1 MGRWQSFSCC
11 SEDAG
16 SHSIRG
22 TNFNTINLPA
32 RTRVWLLPEIEQR
45 ILNEMDT
52 SFIEL
57 TGREP
62 KAKDGRNGTSKGSA
76 VRKRKRITLL
86 L

>member
-1 MGRWQSFSCC
+1 LR
-11 SEDAG
+11 EAG
-16 SHSIRG
+16 AEAVRS
-22 TNFNTINLPA
+22 A
-32 RTRVWLLPEIEQR
+32 EIEQR

-57 TGREP
+57 TGSRDTEP
-62 KAKDGRNGTSKGSA
+62 KEGGGGDLEGKEP